1 MASVGY
7 IDVRAYTSYA
17 QIPLSDVAIEITAED
32 ETMLALRLTD
42 KNGRINPIALPVP
55 DKSES
60 QQPDS
65 DEVPYAV
72 VNLYAYKKD
81 YEIIEVERLQVF
93 ADTTTS
99 QNLEMIPSAQ
109 FPGSMDEMMQIDTPP
124 QDL

>member
-1 MASVGY
+1 MASIGY

-17 QIPLSDVAIEITAED
+17 QIPLSDVAIEVTAED
-32 ETMLALRLTD
+32 DTMLALRLTD
-42 KNGRINPIALPVP
+42 RNGGIKPIALPVP

-60 QQPDS
+60 QQPNA

-81 YEIIEVERLQVF
+81 YEKIEIEGLQVF
-93 ADTTTS
+93 AGTTTL

-109 FPGSMDEMMQIDTPP
+109 FPGSTDETMQIDIPP

>member
-42 KNGRINPIALPVP
+42 RNGRINPIALPVP

-60 QQPDS
+60 QQPNP
-65 DEVPYAV
+65 DEVPYTV

-81 YEIIEVERLQVF
+81 YEKIVVEGLQVF
-93 ADTTTS
+93 AGTTTT

-109 FPGSMDEMMQIDTPP
+109 FPGSIDETLQIDTPP